1 MSDPRQLLDM
11 AEWFDSKGMETE
23 ADICLNIADRYA
35 QLADENTRLR
45 DDNEALDAWVQR
57 LLNDTSRQGA
67 CSLGWPV

>member
-1 MSDPRQLLDM
+1 MSDPRQLRDM
-11 AEWFDSKGMETE
+11 GEWFDRQGMEYE
-23 ADICLNIADRYA
+23 ANLCLDIADRYA

-45 DDNEALDAWVQR
+45 DDNKALDAWVQR